1 MPVVLAPAALWT
13 AFILACL
20 VLAAVIVIVALLEK
34 ISFRVPGVGDVHIP
48 GIRRIAGAIEDAWR
62 DWLRPHLNI
71 LTGWLDNVATHLR
84 EFPREVSDFATVLA
98 RRLDHYVHTRSHQVI
113 SAFLRPVRTLATEA
127 KTLAAAA
134 TAGLV
139 DLRGDARAWVRAAE
153 AAATA
158 AITDLRG
165 DARRWVREAE
175 AAATAAIA
183 AVHQLVVEGVL
194 PRIGAIED
202 ALPGIRID
210 LDDLR
215 GLYNRVAEWFLPIA
229 AVFSGAAALAL
240 LRHVNDCR
248 ARSDRLCSTDPAFLD
263 ELLGLAFI
271 GMSISELQA
280 FIRSTAPAVSALA
293 DEFIDRD

>member
-20 VLAAVIVIVALLEK
+20 VLAAVIIIVALLEK
-34 ISFRVPGVGDVHIP
+34 IEFHVPGIGDVHIP
-48 GIRRIAGAIEDAWR
+48 GVRRIARAIEDAWR
-62 DWLRPHLNI
+62 DWLRPHLRV

-84 EFPREVSDFATVLA
+84 EFPREVSDFGTALV
-98 RRLDHYVHTRSHQVI
+98 RRLDHYVHTRSHQI
-113 SAFLRPVRTLATEA
+113 IQAFLRPVRTLAA
-127 KTLAAAA
+127 GAAAGVA
-134 TAGLV
+134 ALETGLA

-165 DARRWVREAE
+165 DARRWVNDARAE
-175 AAATAAIA
+175 LFGAIG
-183 AVHQLVVEGVL
+183 AVHRLVVEGVL
-194 PRIGAIED
+194 PRVGAIED
-202 ALPGIRID
+202 ALPGIYID

-215 GLYNRVAEWFLPIA
+215 ALYNRAAEWFLPIA

-240 LRHVNDCR
+240 LRHVHDCR
-248 ARSDRLCSTDPAFLD
+248 ARSDRLCQTDPAFLD

-271 GMSISELQA
+271 GMSIAELQA
-280 FIRSTAPAVSALA
+280 FIRSTAPAVAELA